1 MISTCKLEEDS
12 ISESHAITGSL
23 AGAKAFGAD
32 NYDTLTTKAAL
43 HDAVKPPPKEG
54 EEEAKSV
61 GIFCHSIFQCIASST
76 KTVKV
81 YWNASR
87 NPFAQCIRQLKK

>member
-1 MISTCKLEEDS
+1 MSRTWHMISTCKLEEDS

-61 GIFCHSIFQCIASST
+61 ASST

-87 NPFAQCIRQLKK
+87 NPFAQRIRQLKK

>member
-1 MISTCKLEEDS
+1 MPSLVLWPVPRLLAPTTMIP
-12 ISESHAITGSL
+12 SL
-23 AGAKAFGAD
+23 P
-32 NYDTLTTKAAL
+32 KAAL

-87 NPFAQCIRQLKK
+87 NPFAQRIRQLKK